1 MLELLSLCK
10 GTTLTKEMF
19 LNNVY
24 GGMDEPEL
32 KIIDVFIFKL
42 RKNLSEASDGDNRIN
57 TVWGR
62 VYMLRDPEPEHRI
75 HSQAA

>member
-1 MLELLSLCK
+1 
-10 GTTLTKEMF
+10 MF

-62 VYMLRDPEPEHRI
+62 VYVLRDPEPEHRV
-75 HSQAA
+75 HSQTA